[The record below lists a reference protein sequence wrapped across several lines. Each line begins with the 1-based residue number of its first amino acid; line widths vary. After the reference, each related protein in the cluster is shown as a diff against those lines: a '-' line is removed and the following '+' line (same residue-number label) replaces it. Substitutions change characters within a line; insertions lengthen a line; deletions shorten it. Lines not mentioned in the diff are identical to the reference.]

1 MNTKTTIKNFLTNN
15 PGKIVSVAILTL
27 CSVACK
33 IMGPIFIKLIMDF
46 SLKGESFQDN
56 STTVIIL
63 TVCMGVATVLSF
75 VFDSLRQTKSVRLGN
90 ELTANLRSNVYQVM
104 MKSELYEINKIDTD
118 DLCGT
123 IVDSTHIIGDEY
135 VSNRVIKLSYNA
147 LYLLSLMIT
156 MFVFNQ
162 MVGFVA
168 LLTLPLL
175 YVINKYLG
183 KLKDKRT
190 TVYLKSKDNH
200 EKIIKDRFEQLK
212 TIKTRNGISKEA
224 NSYESVLKD
233 NKKNY
238 AKEVYTNEC
247 NNDLVPNIFIG
258 ITWFAIVLAA
268 VIDLAST
275 HAADHS
281 LFITKIGSIVGC
293 IAISPRI
300 ITTFKTMLDIH
311 SISLDVDKEYQK
323 LDRIFNMKA
332 ESRSENVPSLEE
344 IHDIK
349 FNNVSFDYENYGI
362 TDKVNLDKID
372 FEVKKGERLG
382 IIGLPGSGKTTI
394 ADLITK
400 VIRPRQGN
408 VLINNC
414 DINKLNTYYL
424 RDIVTYV
431 PQNYEL
437 LDASIE
443 ENIIYPLSLDEYKYN
458 DSLNKCKLKDL
469 IFSLADHDET
479 NARKANLSAA
489 DIQKISLANAF
500 YKDSPIVILDDAT
513 SKLDTVTE
521 EEIMSEFF
529 KLKNKIS
536 IVISNRI
543 NNIAECDKV
552 LIINNGKVSE
562 YGKVEDL
569 LANKNSAFSRMVT
582 DARLHKR
589 VV

>member
-1 MNTKTTIKNFLTNN
+1 MR
-15 PGKIVSVAILTL
+15 
-27 CSVACK
+27 
-33 IMGPIFIKLIMDF
+33 KLG
-46 SLKGESFQDN
+46 L
-56 STTVIIL
+56 
-63 TVCMGVATVLSF
+63 
-75 VFDSLRQTKSVRLGN
+75 
-90 ELTANLRSNVYQVM
+90 
-104 MKSELYEINKIDTD
+104 
-118 DLCGT
+118 
-123 IVDSTHIIGDEY
+123 
-135 VSNRVIKLSYNA
+135 
-147 LYLLSLMIT
+147 
-156 MFVFNQ
+156 
-162 MVGFVA
+162 
-168 LLTLPLL
+168 
-175 YVINKYLG
+175 
-183 KLKDKRT
+183 
-190 TVYLKSKDNH
+190 
-200 EKIIKDRFEQLK
+200 
-212 TIKTRNGISKEA
+212 
-224 NSYESVLKD
+224 
-233 NKKNY
+233 
-238 AKEVYTNEC
+238 
-247 NNDLVPNIFIG
+247 
-258 ITWFAIVLAA
+258 
-268 VIDLAST
+268 
-275 HAADHS
+275 
-281 LFITKIGSIVGC
+281 
-293 IAISPRI
+293 
-300 ITTFKTMLDIH
+300 
-311 SISLDVDKEYQK
+311 
-323 LDRIFNMKA
+323 
-332 ESRSENVPSLEE
+332 
-344 IHDIK
+344 
-349 FNNVSFDYENYGI
+349 
-362 TDKVNLDKID
+362 
-372 FEVKKGERLG
+372 
-382 IIGLPGSGKTTI
+382 IGLPGSGKTTI

-479 NARKANLSAA
+479 NARKANLTAA

-543 NNIAECDKV
+543 NNIVECDKV

-562 YGKVEDL
+562 YGKTEEL